1 MTFLWPN
8 LLWLLGT
15 VPLLI
20 AAYFLL
26 LRRKKLAAVRYA
38 SLSMVKEAMGA
49 GQKLRRH
56 IPPVLFLAALIVMIT
71 AIARPAAVI
80 TLPSQRDTV
89 ILAMDVSGSM
99 RAVDVEPSRLVAAQ
113 EAARTFVGEQP
124 RTTRVGVVAFAGSA
138 LTVQTPTFV
147 REDVLGAIERFTT
160 HRGTA
165 IGSGILV
172 ALQELF
178 PGANFDLG
186 PMSRSRWRDHRRGGI
201 PLGSGIRGDMAR
213 SLGPIMGGEDDAKE
227 EEPVEPGS
235 YQSAV
240 IILLTDGQATT
251 GPDPI
256 EAARLA
262 AKRGVRVYTVGVGTA
277 AGATLGFE
285 GWSMRV
291 RLDEETLKSIAEI
304 THGEYFYAGNAA
316 DLKRIYQGLNT
327 QLVLEKKETEIT
339 ALFSAIAVA
348 LAVMSALLSMMW
360 FNRIA

>member
-1 MTFLWPN
+1 M
-8 LLWLLGT
+8 T

-20 AAYFLL
+20 AGYLLL
-26 LRRKKLAAVRYA
+26 LRRKKLSAVRYA
-38 SLSMVKEAMGA
+38 SLSMVKDAMGT
-49 GQKLRRH
+49 GQKFRRH
-56 IPPVLFLAALIVMIT
+56 IPPILLLMALIIMIT

-113 EAARTFVGEQP
+113 DAARTFVNEQP

-138 LTVQTPTFV
+138 LTVQRPTFA

-178 PGANFDLG
+178 PAANFDLG
-186 PMSRSRWRDHRRGGI
+186 PMSHSRWRDYRRGGGRS
-201 PLGSGIRGDMAR
+201 LDGVRGDMQR
-213 SLGPIMGGEDDAKE
+213 SLGPIMGGEEEANEE

-240 IILLTDGQATT
+240 VILLTDGQATT

-304 THGEYFYAGNAA
+304 TRGEYFYAGNAA
-316 DLKRIYQGLNT
+316 DLKKIYQGLNT

-339 ALFSAIAVA
+339 ALFSAVAVA

>member
-1 MTFLWPN
+1 
-8 LLWLLGT
+8 
-15 VPLLI
+15 
-20 AAYFLL
+20 
-26 LRRKKLAAVRYA
+26 
-38 SLSMVKEAMGA
+38 MVKDAMGA
-49 GQKLRRH
+49 GQKFRRH
-56 IPPVLFLAALIVMIT
+56 VPPLLFLAALIIMIT

-113 EAARTFVGEQP
+113 DAARTFVNEQP

-138 LTVQTPTFV
+138 LTVQRPTHA
-147 REDVLGAIERFTT
+147 REDVIGAIERFTT

-186 PMSRSRWRDHRRGGI
+186 PMNRSRWRDYRRRGT
-201 PLGSGIRGDMAR
+201 PLGGVRGDMER
-213 SLGPIMGGEDDAKE
+213 NLGPIMGGEE
-227 EEPVEPGS
+227 EAEQNDEPVEPGS

-262 AKRGVRVYTVGVGTA
+262 AERGVRVYTVGVGTA

-291 RLDEETLKSIAEI
+291 RLDEDTLKSIADI
-304 THGEYFYAGNAA
+304 THGEYFYAGNAT
-316 DLKRIYQGLNT
+316 DLKKIYQGLNT

-339 ALFSAIAVA
+339 ALFSALAVA

>member
-1 MTFLWPN
+1 MTFLWPS
-8 LLWLLGT
+8 LLWLLVT

-20 AAYFLL
+20 AAYLLL
-26 LRRKKLAAVRYA
+26 LRRKKLTAVRYA
-38 SLSMVKEAMGA
+38 SLTMVKDAIGA
-49 GQKLRRH
+49 GQKFRRH
-56 IPPVLFLAALIVMIT
+56 IPPILFLLALIVMIT

-99 RAVDVEPSRLVAAQ
+99 RAVDVEPSRLAAAQ
-113 EAARTFVGEQP
+113 DAARTFIGEQP

-138 LTVQTPTFV
+138 LTVQPPTFV

-165 IGSGILV
+165 IGSGVLV

-178 PGANFDLG
+178 PNANFDLRS
-186 PMSRSRWRDHRRGGI
+186 MSRDRWRDYRRRGR
-201 PLGSGIRGDMAR
+201 PLGGMNGG
-213 SLGPIMGGEDDAKE
+213 LGPRMGGEDEPEKE
-227 EEPVEPGS
+227 VEPVEPGS

-291 RLDEETLKSIAEI
+291 RLDEDTLKSIADI
-304 THGEYFYAGNAA
+304 TRGEYFYAGNAA
-316 DLKRIYQGLNT
+316 DLKKIYQGLNT
-327 QLVLEKKETEIT
+327 QLVLEKKETEVT
-339 ALFSAIAVA
+339 ALCSAVAVA
-348 LAVMSALLSMMW
+348 LMVMSALLSMMW
-360 FNRIA
+360 FSRIV

>member
-1 MTFLWPN
+1 V
-8 LLWLLGT
+8 T

-20 AAYFLL
+20 AAYLLL
-26 LRRKKLAAVRYA
+26 LRRKKLSAVRYA
-38 SLSMVKEAMGA
+38 SLSIVKDAMGA
-49 GQKLRRH
+49 GQKYRRH
-56 IPPVLFLAALIVMIT
+56 IPPFLLLIALIIMIT

-89 ILAMDVSGSM
+89 ILAIDVSGSM
-99 RAVDVEPSRLVAAQ
+99 RADDIEPSRLVAAQ
-113 EAARTFVGEQP
+113 DAARTFVNEQP
-124 RTTRVGVVAFAGSA
+124 RTTRIGVVAFAGSA
-138 LTVQTPTFV
+138 LTVQRPTFA

-178 PGANFDLG
+178 PAASFDLG
-186 PMSRSRWRDHRRGGI
+186 SINRKRWRDHRRGGR
-201 PLGSGIRGDMAR
+201 PLEGVRGDMQR
-213 SLGPIMGGEDDAKE
+213 SLGPIMGGGDEE
-227 EEPVEPGS
+227 GTVEEPVEPGS

-256 EAARLA
+256 EAARRA

-291 RLDEETLKSIAEI
+291 RLDEDTLKSIAKI
-304 THGEYFYAGNAA
+304 TAGEYFYAGNAA
-316 DLKRIYQGLNT
+316 DLKKIYQGLNT

-339 ALFSAIAVA
+339 ALFSAAAVA

>member
-8 LLWLLGT
+8 LLWLLVT

-20 AAYFLL
+20 AAYLLL

-38 SLSMVKEAMGA
+38 SLTMVKDAMGA
-49 GQKLRRH
+49 GQKFRRH
-56 IPPVLFLAALIVMIT
+56 IPPVLFLLALVIMIT
-71 AIARPAAVI
+71 AIARPAAMI

-89 ILAMDVSGSM
+89 ILAIDVSGSM
-99 RAVDVEPSRLVAAQ
+99 RAVDVEPSRLAAAQ
-113 EAARTFVGEQP
+113 NAARTFVGEQP

-138 LTVQTPTFV
+138 LTVQPPTFV

-178 PGANFDLG
+178 PDANFDLRSL
-186 PMSRSRWRDHRRGGI
+186 SRDRWHDYRRRGM
-201 PLGSGIRGDMAR
+201 PLGGMEKG
-213 SLGPIMGGEDDAKE
+213 LGPRMGGEDE
-227 EEPVEPGS
+227 EEKEREPVKPGS

-240 IILLTDGQATT
+240 IILLTDGQTTT

-256 EAARLA
+256 EAARKA
-262 AKRGVRVYTVGVGTA
+262 AERGVRVYTVGVGTA

-291 RLDEETLKSIAEI
+291 RLDEETLKSIANI
-304 THGEYFYAGNAA
+304 TRGEYFYAGNAT
-316 DLKRIYQGLNT
+316 DLTKIYQSLNT
-327 QLVLEKKETEIT
+327 QLVLEKKETEVT
-339 ALFSAIAVA
+339 ALFSAVAVA

-360 FNRIA
+360 FSRIV